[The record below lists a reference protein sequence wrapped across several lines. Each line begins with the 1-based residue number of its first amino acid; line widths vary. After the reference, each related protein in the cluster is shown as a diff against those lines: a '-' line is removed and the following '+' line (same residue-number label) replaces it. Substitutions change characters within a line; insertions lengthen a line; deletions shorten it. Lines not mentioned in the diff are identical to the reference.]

1 MPYAMV
7 TPAVLFFIVFTIY
20 PMLDMIVLS
29 FHEYNV
35 LTDRKYVGL
44 KNYEYLIK
52 NIDFGLALKNTF
64 VYTVCLVFF
73 LIFFS
78 LVFAVCLEK
87 ESKINAIVQRIM
99 FFPHICSMLA
109 ISLVFQWLMDENGL
123 FNAVLNV
130 FKLPGLRWLE
140 SSTTAL
146 ISVVIVAVWKGIGYH
161 TLILLSAL
169 KSIPREIIE
178 ASEIDGAGPIRKFF
192 KIIVPML
199 SPQIF
204 LLLITITISSFKV
217 FDSVRI
223 LTAGGPGKSTMV
235 VVYYIYLYAQQYL
248 KYGIAAAAGTILILI
263 LIVMTIIYFKV
274 VEKKVHYE

>member
-1 MPYAMV
+1 MV